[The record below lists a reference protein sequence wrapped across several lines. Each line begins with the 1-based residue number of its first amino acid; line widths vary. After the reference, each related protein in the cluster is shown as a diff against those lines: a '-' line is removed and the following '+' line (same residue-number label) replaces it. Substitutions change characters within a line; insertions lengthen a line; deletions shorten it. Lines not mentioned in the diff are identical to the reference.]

1 MGHPVRVGG
10 RGSVIL
16 CALADLPK
24 KGAKGPFRLT
34 INGQVE
40 AVFVVRQ
47 GPSVTAFVD
56 RCPHVGAPLEM
67 EPDHFLDL
75 SKTEILCSLHGARFD
90 PATGLCRLGP
100 CKGRSLVAVPV
111 SIEDGMVVAPE

>member
-1 MGHPVRVGG
+1 MP
-10 RGSVIL
+10 STPTPL
-16 CALADLPK
+16 CALTDLPK
-24 KGAKGPFRLT
+24 HGAKGPFRLV
-34 INGQVE
+34 IGAQVE

-47 GPSVTAFVD
+47 GQTVTAFID

-75 SKTEILCSLHGARFD
+75 SKTEILCSMHGARFD

-100 CKGRSLVAVPV
+100 CKGRSLTSVP
-111 SIEDGMVVAPE
+111 ILLQGGMVVAIP